1 MSLLLEAL
9 KKAERNKPD
18 AAPGAGA
25 RSELSLMDEDLP
37 RAAAAAEE
45 DAAADPAAAE
55 RQAAD
60 QLFSAKNTGRP
71 RRAIAAAAVAALV
84 LAAAGG
90 AYVWYQTLGSKG
102 SLQVASGPRT
112 PATVPAPP
120 SAPAA
125 PPMAAPAA
133 PPAATAPAPPAVAA
147 APALESTPAVPARE
161 AGRVAPRRERAV
173 PRQPASEEAAPERV
187 RVQRTQSPPQV
198 EPNVAAGYQ
207 ALSQGNLE
215 AAQQDYARAVKAD
228 PASKDALLGLAATEM
243 KRGNAGE
250 AQRLYHRVLE
260 LDPRDPLAISALLA
274 LRPQTDPILAESRLK
289 TLIGQ
294 HPDSAVLYF
303 TLGNVYAGRVRWAE
317 AQQAYF
323 RAFSLDAGNADYAF
337 NLAVSLDQLSQRR
350 LAADYYG
357 KALALASA
365 GGAGFD
371 RVQAERR
378 LRELQAD

>member
-18 AAPGAGA
+18 AAPGPGA
-25 RSELSLMDEDLP
+25 RSELSLMDEELP
-37 RAAAAAEE
+37 RPAAAAES
-45 DAAADPAAAE
+45 AVTDPAAGE

-60 QLFSAKNTGRP
+60 QLFSAKDTGGP
-71 RRAIAAAAVAALV
+71 RRTVAAAAAAALV

-112 PATVPAPP
+112 PAPVPPP
-120 SAPAA
+120 ASTPPAS
-125 PPMAAPAA
+125 PVPAPAA
-133 PPAATAPAPPAVAA
+133 PPAETAPAPPAVAT
-147 APALESTPAVPARE
+147 APAPQPTAPARE
-161 AGRVAPRRERAV
+161 PDRGTLRPERAV
-173 PRQPASEEAAPERV
+173 PRQPAPEVAAPERV
-187 RVQRTQSPPQV
+187 RILRTQVPPQV

-207 ALSQGNLE
+207 ALTQGNLD
-215 AAQQDYARAVKAD
+215 AARQDYARAVSAD

-250 AQRLYHRVLE
+250 AQRLYQRVLE
-260 LDPRDPLAISALLA
+260 LDPRDPLANSAMLG
-274 LRPQTDPILAESRLK
+274 LRPQADPALAESRLK

-323 RAFSLDAGNADYAF
+323 RAFSLDAANADYAF

-350 LAADYYG
+350 LAAEYYG

-371 RVQAERR
+371 RAQAERR